1 MGTEQRNEI
10 VVRCDFSG
18 CSTTLRWIQQE
29 VQAKPDALPDAA
41 WRLLTF
47 ATFDGAV
54 RGFCSKVCLLSY
66 LREFVPLKSPRE
78 LAEIAETEKAEKAH
92 VELALPAVVGVI
104 NPTTIPTVPD
114 ATGDSTEA
122 A

>member
-54 RGFCSKVCLLSY
+54 KGFCSKVCLLSY

-78 LAEIAETEKAEKAH
+78 LAEIAETEKAQ

-104 NPTTIPTVPD
+104 NPTTIPD
-114 ATGDSTEA
+114 ATGDSTSV
-122 A
+122 